1 MKIVSNFNGD
11 AEWGVVPYIHKSLLK
26 FNGSSCTEVLMN
38 GVEWIYNDE
47 IKKLYKDYKR
57 KSLLALWSPC
67 EFTGK
72 KDYYHFEH
80 YDFFDDV
87 FLCVPVYMRVHE

>member
-1 MKIVSNFNGD
+1 MLIVSNFNGD

-47 IKKLYKDYKR
+47 IKNYIKITKGKLLP
-57 KSLLALWSPC
+57 SES
-67 EFTGK
+67 
-72 KDYYHFEH
+72 
-80 YDFFDDV
+80 
-87 FLCVPVYMRVHE
+87 M